1 MAIGI
6 KKLKKPKLN
15 WIEKLY
21 LLQIFEGMWITLRYF
36 FKRKITVL
44 YPEEK
49 KPVRWGY
56 RGLHRLNKDY
66 RGNIKC
72 VACFMCSTACPAE
85 CIEIVAGEAP
95 FGDYREK
102 YPVKFQID
110 ELECIFCGMC
120 AEACPELAIQ
130 LTPVCEMSEYKRE
143 NFLLQKEDLMEVHEY
158 WTLPKMSKVRPPRRR
173 IEAAETA
180 AAKK

>member
-1 MAIGI
+1 MAIGVKKI
-6 KKLKKPKLN
+6 KHPKLN
-15 WIEKLY
+15 WLEDLY
-21 LLQIFEGMWITLRYF
+21 LPALVKGLWIT
-36 FKRKITVL
+36 FKYLFQKKITVE
-44 YPEEK
+44 YPERK
-49 KPVRWGY
+49 MPVRWGY

-66 RGNIKC
+66 QGNIKC
-72 VACFMCSTACPAE
+72 VACYMCSTACPAE

-130 LTPVCEMSEYKRE
+130 LTPVCEMSEYTRAD
-143 NFLLQKEDLMEVHEY
+143 FLHQKEDLMAVHEY
-158 WTLPKMSKVRPPRRR
+158 WTLPKFSKVRPSRRR
-173 IEAAETA
+173 VDS
-180 AAKK
+180 K

>member
-6 KKLKKPKLN
+6 KKLKRPKLN
-15 WIEKLY
+15 WFEDLY
-21 LLQIFEGMWITLRYF
+21 LPALIKGLWITLKYLF
-36 FKRKITVL
+36 TKKITVQ

-49 KPVRWGY
+49 MPVRWGY

-66 RGNIKC
+66 HGNIKC
-72 VACFMCSTACPAE
+72 VACYMCSTACPSE
-85 CIEIVAGEAP
+85 CIEIVAGVAP

-120 AEACPELAIQ
+120 AEACPELAIE
-130 LTPVCEMSEYKRE
+130 LTPVHEMSEYRRE
-143 NFLLQKEDLMEVHEY
+143 DFLLQKEDLMEVHEY
-158 WTLPKMSKVRPPRRR
+158 WTLPRMSKIRPERRR
-173 IEAAETA
+173 IEEKEA
-180 AAKK
+180 AATK

>member
-6 KKLKKPKLN
+6 KKLKQPKLN
-15 WIEKLY
+15 WLDNLY
-21 LLQIFEGMWITLRYF
+21 LLEIFRGLSVTIRYF
-36 FKRKITVL
+36 FKKKITVQ

-49 KPVRWGY
+49 MPVRWGY

-72 VACFMCSTACPAE
+72 VACYMCSTACPAE

-120 AEACPELAIQ
+120 EEACPELAIE
-130 LTPVCEMSEYKRE
+130 LTPVHEMSEYRRE
-143 NFLLQKEDLMEVHEY
+143 DFLHQKEDLMEVHEY
-158 WTLPKMSKVRPPRRR
+158 WTLPTMSKVRPPRRR
-173 IEAAETA
+173 IE
-180 AAKK
+180 